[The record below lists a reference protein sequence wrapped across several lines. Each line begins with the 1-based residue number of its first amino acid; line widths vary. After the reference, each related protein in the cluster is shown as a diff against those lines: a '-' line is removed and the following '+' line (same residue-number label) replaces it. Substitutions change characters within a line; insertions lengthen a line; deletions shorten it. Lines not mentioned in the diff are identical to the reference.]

1 VTLKQ
6 YVRLLDEYGPMTTR
20 QLAQRAG
27 AKVSTVAVGI
37 ANARKM
43 GLIEPVGEAP
53 CPGRNKPV
61 IVWGARK

>member
-1 VTLKQ
+1 MTLKQ

-27 AKVSTVAVGI
+27 SKVSTVSVGI

-43 GLIEPVGEAP
+43 GLVEPVGEAP

>member
-1 VTLKQ
+1 MTLKQ
-6 YVRLLDEYGPMTTR
+6 YVRLLDEHGPMTTR

-27 AKVSTVAVGI
+27 AKVSTVTVGI

-53 CPGRNKPV
+53 CPARNKPV
-61 IVWGARK
+61 IVWGARS